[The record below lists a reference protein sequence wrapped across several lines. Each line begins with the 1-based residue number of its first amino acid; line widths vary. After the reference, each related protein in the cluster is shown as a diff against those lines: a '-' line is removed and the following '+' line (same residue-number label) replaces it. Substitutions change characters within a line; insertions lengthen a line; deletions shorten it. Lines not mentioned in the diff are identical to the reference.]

1 MTKLEAVG
9 CVLARTPVVSRHREP
24 LARSAC
30 VQARTLRLFALPLP
44 PSPFFGV
51 HWTHLQKAAAAM
63 KCPYCLADNDRVL
76 DSRASQ
82 DGFAIRRRREC
93 LGCKRRYTTYERIE
107 ATTVKIVK
115 KDGSREPFDHAKIK
129 RGLEKA
135 CWKRPISDEQLEA
148 IIAAVENELEANFE
162 SEVESRQVGELV
174 MQHLR
179 ELDEV
184 AYVRFASVY
193 RQFKD
198 VQDFVEELRPML
210 AEPRRD
216 EGEEIRDKGKEVALV
231 PTLCVGTHRLRRS
244 ASSAR
249 RGASGK
255 RVPTRS
261 VGTRTKRERRKRA

>member
-1 MTKLEAVG
+1 
-9 CVLARTPVVSRHREP
+9 
-24 LARSAC
+24 
-30 VQARTLRLFALPLP
+30 
-44 PSPFFGV
+44 
-51 HWTHLQKAAAAM
+51 M

-93 LGCKRRYTTYERIE
+93 FKCKRRYTTYERIE

-115 KDGSREPFDHAKIK
+115 KDGTREPFDHVKIK

-148 IIAAVENELEANFE
+148 IIAAVENELDAKSE
-162 SEVESRQVGELV
+162 SEVESRYVGELL

-179 ELDEV
+179 GLDEV

-198 VQDFVEELRPML
+198 VQDFVKELRPML
-210 AEPRRD
+210 AEAKTTD
-216 EGEEIRDKGKEVALV
+216 
-231 PTLCVGTHRLRRS
+231 
-244 ASSAR
+244 
-249 RGASGK
+249 
-255 RVPTRS
+255 
-261 VGTRTKRERRKRA
+261 